1 MFVLT
6 FRPWKRERLLA
17 WMLAVVLS
25 PLPVFAQGLADEIQ
39 VHGLVSQGYMRS
51 TDNNYL
57 ANTADG
63 TFEFNEAI
71 INFSTQ
77 VSKNLRVGL
86 QLLSR
91 DLGKEGNNVVG
102 LDWAY
107 GDYRWRKNLGLRF
120 GKLKF
125 QMGFYNKGRDVDM
138 LRTSILLPQAVYD
151 ETTREFL
158 HSYNGFSLYGK
169 PLLPK
174 VGRLSYE
181 LYVGT
186 LPVRDPNSNFWRNN
200 LRIVINSMDLD
211 ILQTIGYALDLESLA
226 AESLTV
232 QHIFGGMLMWNT
244 PLPGLRVASNF
255 FKGKLEGIG
264 RVEIQPLDPDATEGA
279 GQINALHMDLEVDRV
294 LTLSA
299 EYSQGDLLLAGEF
312 LSTRFDMAFD
322 MTIGKTG
329 ITLPDIPAKMQWQGH
344 YAMAT
349 YRLSDLLEVGG
360 YYTKFYPDKNDKDGE
375 RLASRGE
382 PVFRAWKEDI
392 ALSTRF
398 DMGEN
403 WLLKLEAHQMD
414 GAAQVMVHENPDG
427 LERNWHLFLAKISC
441 HF

>member
-1 MFVLT
+1 
-6 FRPWKRERLLA
+6 
-17 WMLAVVLS
+17 MLAIVLS
-25 PLPVFAQGLADEIQ
+25 PLPVVAQGLSDETQ
-39 VHGLVSQGYMRS
+39 VHGLVSQGYMHS

-71 INFSTQ
+71 VNFSTQ
-77 VSKNLRVGL
+77 VSENLRVGL

-91 DLGKEGNNVVG
+91 DLGKEGNNSVT

-158 HSYNGFSLYGK
+158 HSYNGFSLHGR

-186 LPVRDPNSNFWRNN
+186 LPIRDPNSNFWQNN
-200 LRIVINSMDLD
+200 LRIVINSMDLG
-211 ILQTIGYALDLESLA
+211 ILKSFGYTLDLESLA
-226 AESLTV
+226 AESVTV
-232 QHIFGGMLMWNT
+232 ERIFGGMLMWNT
-244 PLPGLRVASNF
+244 PLPGLRVAGNL
-255 FKGKLEGIG
+255 FKGELEGIG
-264 RVEIQPLDPDATEGA
+264 RVELQPLDPNAAEDASLT
-279 GQINALHMDLEVDRV
+279 NALQMDLKIDKV

-299 EYSQGDLLLAGEF
+299 EYSRGDLLLAGEL
-312 LSTRFDMAFD
+312 LSTRFDMEFD
-322 MTIGKTG
+322 MTLGKTG
-329 ITLPDIPAKMQWQGH
+329 ITLPDIPAKMEWQGY

-349 YRLSDLLEVGG
+349 YRLSDLLEVGS
-360 YYTKFYPDKNDKDGE
+360 YYTKFYPNKNDKNGE
-375 RLASRGE
+375 KLVSQGE
-382 PVFRAWKEDI
+382 PRFRAWKEDI

-403 WLLKLEAHQMD
+403 WLLKLEAHRMD
-414 GAAQVMVHENPDG
+414 GTAQVMVHENLGG